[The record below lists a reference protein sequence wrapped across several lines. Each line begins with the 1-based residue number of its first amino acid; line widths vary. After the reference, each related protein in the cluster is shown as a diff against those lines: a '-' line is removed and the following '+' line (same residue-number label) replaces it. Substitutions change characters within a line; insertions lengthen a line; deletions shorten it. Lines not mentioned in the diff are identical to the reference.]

1 MRPQWSGAGQ
11 LCLISA
17 ADTVQISRSSKSFSA
32 RRSYAHEHLKAIWH
46 LSGHLAACVSLHA
59 ADKCT
64 QSTLCTEITDAI
76 WSGLLSDL
84 TSYGQGSADAS
95 WSDYLISAI
104 NTTFSVL
111 DPKV

>member
-1 MRPQWSGAGQ
+1 MH
-11 LCLISA
+11 A
-17 ADTVQISRSSKSFSA
+17 AKALHMSFS
-32 RRSYAHEHLKAIWH
+32 RP
-46 LSGHLAACVSLHA
+46 SGYSSEYLAACLPLHA

-64 QSTLCTEITDAI
+64 QSTLFTEITDAI

-95 WSDYLISAI
+95 WTEYLISAI

-111 DPKV
+111 DPKVNPCPVRLLWALFHAWS